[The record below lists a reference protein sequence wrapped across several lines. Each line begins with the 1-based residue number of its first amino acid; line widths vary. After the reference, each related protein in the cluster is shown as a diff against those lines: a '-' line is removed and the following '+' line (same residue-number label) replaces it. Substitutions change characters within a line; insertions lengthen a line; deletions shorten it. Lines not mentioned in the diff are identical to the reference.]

1 MGAEGGGSPTSAK
14 RRLFLV
20 IRLLEAC
27 EQEFQEASLFVCSS

>member
-27 EQEFQEASLFVCSS
+27 EQFQEASLFVCSS